1 MIYYVLKESIKK
13 RRRWCNKETKNDHIK
28 ADVPYM
34 FMFGIKYCIV
44 ILEHGWKVAQDGREE
59 LVIIKGK
66 TVNDEVLITALKKKQ
81 EEDRIQDMG
90 KEIILVGRASEG
102 PL

>member
-1 MIYYVLKESIKK
+1 MEMNPIERIMQRVIPNKK
-13 RRRWCNKETKNDHIK
+13 Q
-28 ADVPYM
+28 
-34 FMFGIKYCIV
+34 FGIKYCIV

-59 LVIIKGK
+59 LVIIKRK

>member
-1 MIYYVLKESIKK
+1 
-13 RRRWCNKETKNDHIK
+13 
-28 ADVPYM
+28 M
-34 FMFGIKYCIV
+34 FMFGVKYCIV
-44 ILEHGWKVAQDGREE
+44 ILEHGWKVAQDGREG
-59 LVIIKGK
+59 LVIIKRK
-66 TVNDEVLITALKKKQ
+66 TVNDEVLISVLKKKQ